1 MIYFTAMERFM
12 QYWEHIHSSDRILI
26 LMIGMVFFWVIEGYY
41 PLFTFSFK
49 RYKHAGVNLVF
60 LSTTLIL
67 NLIFGLIVL
76 KVCDWVMSEHIG
88 LLNWIL
94 LPLWLKIIVSLFL
107 MDFFGQYAPHYAMHK
122 IKWMWKFHIIH
133 HSDTKVDVTT
143 GTRHHPGEWLFR
155 ETSTIIGII
164 VIGLPV
170 GFYFLYKSVAAIFTH
185 FNHANLRV
193 PVWIDKPISWIFVSP
208 NMHKVHHHYQRPY
221 TDSNYS
227 NIFSLWD
234 RIFGSFKYD
243 NPKNLRYGLD
253 VLEDST
259 DENIGYQFKLP
270 FNKNIKTD
278 Y

>member
-1 MIYFTAMERFM
+1 MYFTAMERFM

-26 LMIGMVFFWVIEGYY
+26 LIIGMVFFWVIEGYY
-41 PLFTFSFK
+41 PLLTFSFK

-76 KVCDWVMSEHIG
+76 KVCDWVMSENIG

-94 LPLWLKIIVSLFL
+94 LPLWLKIIVSLFF

-243 NPKNLRYGLD
+243 DPKNLCYGLD